1 MLAAI
6 WPPCIL
12 THLQV
17 QIKVWLDGKRG
28 QTVWAQHICIKAST
42 YSNLLCTLR
51 SMIIDDFMFCQLVV
65 EVQLK
70 SQRRM
75 KTDQIS
81 AFLKSELKVRRN
93 SKMRLGIG
101 FKHRCMLSS
110 KLLRSVFL
118 SFVLSAKMPPGH
130 KHRCRRTDW
139 STLIW
144 SLPGLAVVR
153 VGLLNKIFEK
163 KRVD

>member
-1 MLAAI
+1 
-6 WPPCIL
+6 
-12 THLQV
+12 
-17 QIKVWLDGKRG
+17 
-28 QTVWAQHICIKAST
+28 
-42 YSNLLCTLR
+42 
-51 SMIIDDFMFCQLVV
+51 
-65 EVQLK
+65 
-70 SQRRM
+70 M

-118 SFVLSAKMPPGH
+118 SCVISKNATRAQAPVPANRLKYSYMEPAWPGCSQSRIV
-130 KHRCRRTDW
+130 KQDF
-139 STLIW
+139 
-144 SLPGLAVVR
+144 
-153 VGLLNKIFEK
+153 GLLNKIFER

>member
-1 MLAAI
+1 
-6 WPPCIL
+6 
-12 THLQV
+12 
-17 QIKVWLDGKRG
+17 
-28 QTVWAQHICIKAST
+28 
-42 YSNLLCTLR
+42 
-51 SMIIDDFMFCQLVV
+51 MIIDDFIYLMFCQLVV

-118 SFVLSAKMPPGH
+118 SFVLSANA
-130 KHRCRRTDW
+130 T
-139 STLIW
+139 STGAGELTE
-144 SLPGLAVVR
+144 V
-153 VGLLNKIFEK
+153 LLYGACMAWL
-163 KRVD
+163 

>member
-1 MLAAI
+1 MVGWKERA
-6 WPPCIL
+6 
-12 THLQV
+12 THF
-17 QIKVWLDGKRG
+17 
-28 QTVWAQHICIKAST
+28 WAQHICIKAST

-51 SMIIDDFMFCQLVV
+51 SMIMDDFIYLIFCQLVV

-81 AFLKSELKVRRN
+81 AFLKSELRVRRN

-101 FKHRCMLSS
+101 LHRCMLSS

-118 SFVLSAKMPPGH
+118 SFVLSANATRAQAPVPANRLKYSYMEPAWPGCSQSRIV
-130 KHRCRRTDW
+130 KQD
-139 STLIW
+139 
-144 SLPGLAVVR
+144 
-153 VGLLNKIFEK
+153 F
-163 KRVD
+163 